1 MTTQIGNVYGQA
13 LYSLAVSENLSKDIL
28 DQLQVLSA
36 GFNQEPKYIRLLS
49 APNISKAER
58 CQIIDDSFRD
68 VVHPYVLNFLK
79 ILTEKGYVRQF
90 AQCVKA
96 YCQQYNED
104 NGIIPVRAV
113 TAFALNEEHLAKL
126 KAKLEQITGKRVELE
141 NQVEPDCLGGV
152 RLDYEGMRL
161 DGTIQARLD
170 SIRNLLKNTV
180 L

>member
-1 MTTQIGNVYGQA
+1 MMTQIGNVYGQA
-13 LYSLAVSENLSKDIL
+13 LYSLAASENLSKDIME
-28 DQLQVLSA
+28 QLQVVSA
-36 GFNQEPKYIRLLS
+36 GFTQEPQFVQLLS

-58 CQIIDDSFRD
+58 CQIIDESFRNI
-68 VVHPYVLNFLK
+68 VHPYVLNFLK

-90 AQCVKA
+90 SQCVTA

-113 TAFALNEEHLAKL
+113 TAIALSEEHMTKL
-126 KAKLEQITGKRVELE
+126 KLKLEQLTGKQVELE
-141 NQVEPDCLGGV
+141 NQIEPDCLGGV
-152 RLDYEGMRL
+152 RLDYEGVRL

-170 SIRNLLKNTV
+170 SVRNLLKNTV

>member
-13 LYSLAVSENLSKDIL
+13 LYSLAASEGLSKDIL
-28 DQLQVLSA
+28 EQLQVLSA
-36 GFNQEPKYIRLLS
+36 GFAQEPKFVQLLS

-58 CQIIDDSFRD
+58 CQIIDESFRN

-90 AQCVKA
+90 AQCVEA

-113 TAFALNEEHLAKL
+113 TAIALSDEHLKKL

-141 NQVEPDCLGGV
+141 NQIEPDCLGGV

-161 DGTIQARLD
+161 DGTVQARLD
-170 SIRNLLKNTV
+170 TIRNLLKNTV

>member
-79 ILTEKGYVRQF
+79 ILTEKGYVR
-90 AQCVKA
+90 
-96 YCQQYNED
+96 
-104 NGIIPVRAV
+104 
-113 TAFALNEEHLAKL
+113 HLHNA
-126 KAKLEQITGKRVELE
+126 
-141 NQVEPDCLGGV
+141 
-152 RLDYEGMRL
+152 
-161 DGTIQARLD
+161 
-170 SIRNLLKNTV
+170 
-180 L
+180 

>member
-13 LYSLAVSENLSKDIL
+13 LYSLAVSENLSRDIL
-28 DQLQVLSA
+28 EQLQVLSA
-36 GFNQEPKYIRLLS
+36 GFIHEPKFVQMLS

-58 CQIIDDSFRD
+58 CQIIDESFRD

-90 AQCVKA
+90 TQCVKA
-96 YCQQYNED
+96 YSQQYNED

-113 TAFALNEEHLAKL
+113 TAVALSDEHLNKL
-126 KAKLEQITGKRVELE
+126 KAKLEQLTGKQVELE
-141 NQVEPDCLGGV
+141 NQINPDCLGGV

>member
-1 MTTQIGNVYGQA
+1 MMTQIGNVYGQA
-13 LYSLAVSENLSKDIL
+13 LYSLAASENLSKDIME
-28 DQLQVLSA
+28 QLQAVSA
-36 GFNQEPKYIRLLS
+36 GFTQEPQFVQLLS

-58 CQIIDDSFRD
+58 CQIIDESFRSI
-68 VVHPYVLNFLK
+68 VHPYVLNFLK

-90 AQCVKA
+90 SQCVTA

-113 TAFALNEEHLAKL
+113 TAIALSEEHMTKL
-126 KAKLEQITGKRVELE
+126 KLKLEQLTGKQVELE
-141 NQVEPDCLGGV
+141 NQIEPDCLGGV
-152 RLDYEGMRL
+152 RLDYEGVRL

-170 SIRNLLKNTV
+170 SVRNLLKNKV